1 MPDQLRKQ
9 VIRLAAENPKLQP
22 LLLPLLKQGAEQL
35 ATKAAANKM
44 AIRTKAIIDE
54 LADLTYF
61 KIVDEG
67 SLKASR
73 HADSAAKHL
82 VQAHKALVLLS
93 RNL

>member
-54 LADLTYF
+54 LADLTF
-61 KIVDEG
+61 DEG
-67 SLKASR
+67 SLPASR